1 MTRPGGGLLRGT
13 VPAFVVGLVVVVG
26 AGTLIGRFTESS
38 LAVAFAAY
46 FLTTVFDIAVERN
59 RYREELLEQVGV
71 TTASADE
78 TISEN

>member
-1 MTRPGGGLLRGT
+1 MTRSGDELLRGT
-13 VPAFVVGLVVVVG
+13 VPAFLVGLVVVVG
-26 AGTLIGRFTESS
+26 AGTLVGQFTESH

-59 RYREELLEQVGV
+59 RYREDLLEQVGV
-71 TTASADE
+71 TTASDE